1 MNIKTKKTSIVN
13 VLFSK
18 LLLEEIKRRL
28 LSLVVMLVSQDKIA
42 KVL

>member
-13 VLFSK
+13 VLFLK